1 MAPDHDCFRFL
12 HRSFLAIYIRYMDS
26 TLDGFSLPELG
37 WDWATAFAQ
46 NEHPFDPLHNS
57 MIYEANSTDF
67 LFDPISASVVTP
79 TVGLGSAA
87 PAALGEQ
94 TLGGVEINWDI
105 LSNDCFMQCFT
116 TTAPSFANTATSV
129 SHLDGGTQ
137 NVVGYEE
144 NRAVELS
151 LQDLATI
158 EDVLSRAADSCLAHP
173 SPSNWAEGCAQ
184 PNPDIQE
191 DYTKGD
197 EISGTLS
204 TQSDAHERESQ
215 HINPIDAEE
224 RRGYPYWGAEHS
236 DQPPS
241 YVSTPILRRAQ
252 GLHTLKDPKPGERP
266 PYNLRT
272 LIKMAIL
279 GCPDQRLQIDQ
290 IFEQIMG
297 RFEYYRLAESKKSV
311 GWKNSI
317 RHQLSLYACFV
328 KREKERG
335 EVGRGVWWTVDE
347 SADPKATKRQ
357 LKRGQKTPYECTESI
372 SSRKRSDSRVV
383 RSGNHSQARPIMSS
397 QGTTYRPLP
406 AFSAAKHLSSSLP
419 MVPSTRSSGS
429 TRSKL
434 ASFGAEPLTPRSKM
448 QPYLSFTS
456 RPLQARP
463 SQLLT
468 ANPASIL
475 TRVAGAS
482 RPKAQKSE
490 GPDSLKP
497 YSTPAYSVRPLPSR
511 VYAASWTGTNPLKF
525 GRGTISNLADSPAGQ
540 ALTLSTE
547 KGYASSS

>member
-1 MAPDHDCFRFL
+1 MTHEHNDTLSYYLEGYTQKASIPGSCVLKSINENGIEIEYKTPDKNSKRARQMILFPHPVTTVAEARDML
-12 HRSFLAIYIRYMDS
+12 DQMRSTALICLGLTELFVVGAVKGGKVGSRPRL
-26 TLDGFSLPELG
+26 FPLPSS
-37 WDWATAFAQ
+37 

-347 SADPKATKRQ
+347 SADP
-357 LKRGQKTPYECTESI
+357 
-372 SSRKRSDSRVV
+372 
-383 RSGNHSQARPIMSS
+383 
-397 QGTTYRPLP
+397 
-406 AFSAAKHLSSSLP
+406 
-419 MVPSTRSSGS
+419 
-429 TRSKL
+429 SK
-434 ASFGAEPLTPRSKM
+434 S
-448 QPYLSFTS
+448 
-456 RPLQARP
+456 
-463 SQLLT
+463 
-468 ANPASIL
+468 
-475 TRVAGAS
+475 
-482 RPKAQKSE
+482 
-490 GPDSLKP
+490 
-497 YSTPAYSVRPLPSR
+497 
-511 VYAASWTGTNPLKF
+511 
-525 GRGTISNLADSPAGQ
+525 
-540 ALTLSTE
+540 
-547 KGYASSS
+547 